1 MAGSEGLNGVFAAV
15 ARLTVFIA
23 AFSLCA
29 LVGVLA
35 WQVYARYVLNS
46 SPGWTEPAAL
56 TLMGVAALFGA
67 AIAVRA
73 EAHFAFP
80 TLVESA
86 PGPVRAL
93 LKVLARLIALGF
105 GAALAGYGAF
115 LMIDSWEVPM
125 AGAPVPEGLG
135 YVGLCGGGAVIAL
148 FALERLI
155 FGDPP
160 DPHAATTGQ
169 ES

>member
-1 MAGSEGLNGVFAAV
+1 MAESNALQSAFAAV

-23 AFSLCA
+23 AASLCA

-35 WQVYARYVLNS
+35 WQVYGRYVLNN

-86 PGPVRAL
+86 PGPLRAL
-93 LKVLARLIALGF
+93 LKALARLIALAF
-105 GAALAGYGAF
+105 GAALAGYGGF
-115 LMIDSWEVPM
+115 LMLDSWDVPM
-125 AGAPVPEGLG
+125 AGAPAPEGLG
-135 YVGLCGGGAVIAL
+135 YVGLCGGGALIAL

-160 DPHAATTGQ
+160 NPHGAEQ
-169 ES
+169 EP